1 MLQYYSLMRTKN
13 KMKDSE
19 TKSEEWWE
27 FVKELK
33 KNLTQHK
40 DNERILRYKLEVYQ
54 KNFQDFICGSPTS
67 TKVSGQDE
75 EIKVGL
81 SGTIQEEEV
90 QTKESQD
97 LRSGVAQEEK
107 VQPKIPQDLK
117 GRGQEKRTKRN
128 LETKKGEG
136 YSNIRKKDIQDPR
149 SGNITTN

>member
-1 MLQYYSLMRTKN
+1 
-13 KMKDSE
+13 MKDSE

>member
-1 MLQYYSLMRTKN
+1 MRTKN